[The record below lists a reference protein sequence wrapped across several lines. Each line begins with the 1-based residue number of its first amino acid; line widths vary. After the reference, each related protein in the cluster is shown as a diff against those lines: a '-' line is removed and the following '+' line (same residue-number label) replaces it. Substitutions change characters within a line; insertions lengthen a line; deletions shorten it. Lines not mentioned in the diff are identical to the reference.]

1 MRIVLTTSTCRQS
14 VENVTSLYVGP
25 LGSRIYVTT
34 SNSKEIT
41 IIKRD
46 NVIDMIVEFNNVNQ
60 SIEPTPEKSK

>member
-1 MRIVLTTSTCRQS
+1 MRIVLTTSVCRQS

-41 IIKRD
+41 IIKSD
-46 NVIDMIVEFNNVNQ
+46 NVIDMIVEFNDVNQ
-60 SIEPTPEKSK
+60 SNEPTTQKPK